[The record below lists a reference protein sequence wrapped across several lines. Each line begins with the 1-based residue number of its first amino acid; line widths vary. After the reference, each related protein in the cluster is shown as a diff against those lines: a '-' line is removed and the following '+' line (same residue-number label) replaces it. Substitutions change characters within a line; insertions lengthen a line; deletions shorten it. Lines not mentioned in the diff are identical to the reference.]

1 MRIRKQKSDKGT
13 EEREMRVHMKQDE
26 RETRNRCEKMSIVHN
41 NQAEAGVAGVI
52 VPSDITLV

>member
-1 MRIRKQKSDKGT
+1 MRFHKD
-13 EEREMRVHMKQDE
+13 QDE
-26 RETRNRCEKMSIVHN
+26 RETRNRCEKMCIVHN